1 MIVREILNPKSIAV
15 IGGSRTIT
23 KPGGK
28 IVKNLIEG
36 TYNGDLY
43 VVNRNDTD
51 VQGVP
56 TVKSINELPDVELG
70 IIAISANYALE
81 AVRELAETKNTKGF
95 IIISAGFGE
104 LSEEGK
110 KIEHE
115 LAEVVNKVNGTLI
128 GPNCIGMINENYQG
142 VFTSPIP
149 PLDPQGCD
157 FVSSSGA
164 MAVFF
169 LEVAIPVGIRFNS
182 IYSLGNAAQT
192 TVEDTLEYLDE
203 SFDPETS
210 SKTKLIYVE
219 NISDPYKF
227 LKHCR
232 SLIRKGCNIAAIK
245 GGETDA
251 GSRAAAS
258 HTGAMANSAMA
269 TRALFKKAGIVYCS
283 SREEMVSVA
292 SVFTYP
298 KIPGKNIAIVT
309 HAGGSAVLL
318 TDALTRG
325 GLNVPKLEGPD
336 VDELLTYLNPGSSV
350 SNPIDFLATGT
361 AEQLGIIIDYCNYK
375 LPQVDAIVVV
385 FGSPGLFDVENVYKV
400 LNVKLEVSPKPIFP
414 VLPSIVNAVKEINY
428 FLSKGHV
435 NFPDEVTLAKAL
447 TEVYHTDIPSDIGA
461 LPPVDINAVRNVIE
475 TSEDGFLPQGKVLE
489 LLDAVEIPRTAQ
501 FSVTTEKEAYERA
514 EEIGFPVAL
523 KVEGITHKTE
533 VHGVVLNIHSKKGLK
548 MHFSR
553 LMAIEGATGVLI
565 QEMVRGHELFLG
577 AKYEEKFGHLVLVG
591 IGGIF
596 LELINDVNVGLAP
609 LSRDEVK
616 RMIRRLRGYKIIDGY
631 RGKPGVDEEMLIDI
645 VLKLCS
651 LVEAAPEIKEMD
663 INPLIGLNDTIKA
676 TDVRIKI

>member
-1 MIVREILNPKSIAV
+1 M
-15 IGGSRTIT
+15 
-23 KPGGK
+23 
-28 IVKNLIEG
+28 
-36 TYNGDLY
+36 
-43 VVNRNDTD
+43 VNRNDTD

-56 TVKSINELPDVELG
+56 TVKSISELPDVELG